1 MELKHKLEKIFN
13 NDYPGTDRFIAD
25 VIVPIFG
32 NEIEYINDDL
42 AERENYAEKAK
53 NAGIRHIKY
62 IGDLTE
68 KNYNAD
74 NIALLDVTL
83 DDSKN
88 IERSRVNIQQL
99 IRSIMDY
106 RQHLMIVFHYED
118 VTNKQW
124 RFSYAYK
131 GDSLKDTTSAK
142 RYTYVFGRG
151 YRGRTAAERFQILAD
166 SPRNNENF
174 EEAFSVAALSDEF
187 FDKYRAYYA
196 AFVEYITGER
206 YSDEREL
213 NNQLSKFNWLQKDSN
228 NQFTAVFESKA
239 KEARDYIK
247 KMFGRIVFL
256 YFLQRKGWL
265 YDNNGVGDSQYMKHL
280 FEKAER
286 DGIAETFL
294 DDVLELLF
302 FYVLNTKKEQR
313 VETALADNKDIKI
326 LPGWAHIDYLNG
338 GLFNPDEIDP
348 KKCTFPAIYFKE
360 LFSFLDGYNF
370 TIDENDQEDAE
381 IGIDPEMLGRIFENL
396 LEDNK
401 DKGAFYTPKEIVEYM
416 CRESLI
422 AYLQVNP
429 KHYTQDKAR
438 NFIETLDIDILN
450 EEERKEIE
458 RRLISVKICDPA
470 IGSGAFPMGIVNLL
484 AKTFI
489 VLRTYS
495 SIDQAKM
502 KRYIMQNSIYGV
514 DIEQGAVDIARLR
527 FWLAMVVEEE
537 KALPLPNLHFKV
549 MQGNSLVESYKGR
562 DLSKICL
569 STGSSGMGGFD
580 FSGYQELLRNDIRK
594 FYETD
599 THEERDK
606 TLNEIKNLVI
616 TQIFEETQ
624 DQNLLKDIKDVS
636 ANEKFFLWHTWFAD
650 VFEKGGFDIVIGNPP
665 YLKEGRANKAIF
677 EAVKDSPYYIGK
689 MDIWYMFACL
699 GLDMLK
705 PDGNLCFIA
714 TNNWVTSSGA
724 KKLRQK
730 INTDAQII
738 QLCDFKDYMI
748 FKTASI
754 QTMIM
759 QFKKNK
765 AEQSYKFDLR
775 NLLGPKLE
783 DVIKLLNKEEASTT
797 QFIEPTYNRLE
808 MRNKFITFSNSED
821 LFKKI
826 KSAFGIIYL
835 ENKEIAQG
843 IVFPQDFLNKKGQ
856 KILGH
861 HKVGD
866 GIFGLT
872 DQELSNL
879 NLPENEM
886 VLIKPYYTTE
896 QVRRY
901 FTISGANTQWLIYTD
916 STYRNESSMDS
927 FPILKAHLDQFR
939 QIFTSDNKPYG
950 LHRARDSRFFSG
962 TKIICQRK
970 CAELPIFSYSDGEC
984 YLTQTFNIIRT
995 NRVNLMYLTG
1005 LLNSKLIAFW
1015 LRNRGKMQGLNY
1027 QLDKEPLQQIPIA
1040 VPKAET
1046 QVLLGQIV
1054 ERIIARK
1061 SAENN
1066 ASIQDLENQIDNI
1079 VYHLYD
1085 LTYNEV
1091 LIVDPHAP
1099 ISREEYE
1106 LFNID
1111 TYGQS

>member
-42 AERENYAEKAK
+42 AGRENYAEKAK

-569 STGSSGMGGFD
+569 STGSSGIGGFD

-775 NLLGPKLE
+775 NLLGSKLE

-970 CAELPIFSYSDGEC
+970 CSELPIFSYSDGEC
-984 YLTQTFNIIRT
+984 YLTQTFNIIKT

-1040 VPKAET
+1040 VPRAET
-1046 QVLLGQIV
+1046 QVQLGHIV
-1054 ERIIARK
+1054 EDIINRK
-1061 SAENN
+1061 SADENV
-1066 ASIQDLENQIDNI
+1066 SIQGLESQIDNI
-1079 VYHLYD
+1079 VYHLFKYM
-1085 LTYNEV
+1085 TK
-1091 LIVDPHAP
+1091 I
-1099 ISREEYE
+1099 
-1106 LFNID
+1106 
-1111 TYGQS
+1111 